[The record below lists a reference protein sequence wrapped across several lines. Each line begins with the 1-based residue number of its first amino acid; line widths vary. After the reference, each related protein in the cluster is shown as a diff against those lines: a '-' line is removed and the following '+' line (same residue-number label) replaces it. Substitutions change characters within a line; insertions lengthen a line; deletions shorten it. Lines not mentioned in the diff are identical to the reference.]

1 MTLRLEFQNS
11 SEVGCFIRLT
21 NSYCLVSDG
30 IRLDNTIPTQID
42 NNTMVGV
49 MTAGN
54 STGLLVPSTINDEE
68 YRTLKANL
76 PLGVRLAKIDDNLTA
91 LGNCIACNDTVA
103 LINPEFSEESERV
116 IAETLNV
123 EVYRRSIGGS
133 PLTGTFCCLTN
144 TAGIV
149 LPSCSLAEVNEL
161 SRLAGIPFLSATINR
176 GQSSIGSGLVAN
188 DSFAYAGQ
196 ESTAHE
202 MNLIDAV
209 FKYGQQKEQATKWYE
224 LE

>member
-1 MTLRLEFQNS
+1 
-11 SEVGCFIRLT
+11 
-21 NSYCLVSDG
+21 
-30 IRLDNTIPTQID
+30 
-42 NNTMVGV
+42 MVGV

-76 PLGVRLAKIDDNLTA
+76 PLGVKMAKIHDNLTA
-91 LGNCIACNDTVA
+91 LGNCIACNDSIA
-103 LINPEFSEESERV
+103 IINPEFTEESERI

-123 EVYRRSIGGS
+123 EVHRRTIAGS
-133 PLTGTFCCLTN
+133 GLVGTFCCLTN
-144 TAGIV
+144 NAGIV
-149 LPSCSLAEVNEL
+149 HPTCSIAEVNEL
-161 SRLAGIPFLSATINR
+161 SRLSGIPILSATINR
-176 GQSSIGSGLVAN
+176 GKSSIGSGLVAN

-202 MNLIDAV
+202 LNLIDAV
-209 FKYGQQKEQATKWYE
+209 FKYGEQKEQAAKWYD